1 MRRLTLEELFR
12 VGPQGLTEISDETL
26 ELRLTAEEQRAMRH
40 NAGYQ
45 DAIAEEML
53 SAPEAAS

>member
-40 NAGYQ
+40 IEFGRSSVPRRHQA
-45 DAIAEEML
+45 
-53 SAPEAAS
+53 